1 MVQTVNLIGELLK
14 RARENASIQQKDLA
28 LAAGV
33 PASRLSRI
41 ENGIIEPDREELM
54 SILASIDTAES
65 RNLATDLEFSPRYVD
80 TLHWHELSAPEREA
94 LRHADSALDELISHR
109 TSPEFPKTLLHYSND
124 LEEKIRDGIKY
135 LSLVDHRIAFVGPI
149 GVGKSSAI
157 NSLFALTDTSRKSRD
172 GRIGGKTGL
181 PPGLLPTGS
190 GRVTAFE
197 YRIAYGPQTRILIH
211 PESELVIRRDLRS
224 LCEYW
229 LAEVRERE
237 KPTRPLPEELERV
250 YRNMAGLSESEGQDD
265 PVKSLMT
272 SEIVEVDDLLSV
284 ILQKINLSARKKTEL
299 VFEAD
304 SKRDASSSEAE
315 WIRKHLRQINLGRL
329 SDFSLPKSVTLIL
342 NNQRLKNAGYTL
354 TIIDTRGLDE
364 SVSREDLAEVEND
377 PYTLCVLC
385 SGFKD
390 APTRAILNEIERA
403 KTRRYETLEKKRFAL
418 LILPQGDEAVQLTT
432 NEDDDLIDQE
442 QGYLRRARQVQ
453 KALAGDASN
462 IDVFL
467 FDAMVDSPDDA
478 LIRMWGRIGE
488 IRDVVRQEML
498 AACDSVDVL
507 INQQAKVQ
515 FEECQ
520 RRVREKFEWFIKE
533 FRVLEQP
540 MTPIYIGVL
549 EEVMACHASSIYSAT
564 RYSGEG
570 RTVSF
575 YHIFNM
581 QVRESA
587 NGMAAPAVSGLKTLL
602 REMRDNWDPKRTDTK
617 QSRTYIRDLI
627 MSIDRKLKDFV
638 EHAQSIGDI
647 SFRPFFENDEELW
660 VDCLKQRGQGSGYR
674 DRVAKVIKQW
684 FTDHKEVLKR
694 VDKEIQKAWQE
705 VFMGWV
711 NEVIGES

>member
-1 MVQTVNLIGELLK
+1 MSSTGELLK
-14 RARENASIQQKDLA
+14 RVRENASIQQKDLA
-28 LAAGV
+28 LRAGV

-54 SILASIDTAES
+54 SILAAIDTDES
-65 RNLATDLEFSPRYVD
+65 RSLTADLEFVPKHVA
-80 TLHWHELSAPEREA
+80 TPHWNELSAAEREA
-94 LRHADSALDELISHR
+94 LRDADSALSQLLDHR
-109 TSPEFPKTLLHYSND
+109 ASPEFPKTLLHYSND
-124 LEEKIRDGIKY
+124 LEEKIREGIKY
-135 LSLVDHRIAFVGPI
+135 LSLVDHRAAFLGPI
-149 GVGKSSAI
+149 GVGKSTAI
-157 NSLFALTDTSRKSRD
+157 NSLFGLTGAPRKTKDS
-172 GRIGGKTGL
+172 KTGDRPKL
-181 PPGLLPTGS
+181 PLGLLPTGS

-211 PESELVIRRDLRS
+211 PESEVIIRRDVRS

-229 LAEVRERE
+229 LAEVRGKE

-250 YRNMAGLSESEGQDD
+250 YRNMAGLIETEGDDD
-265 PVKSLMT
+265 PVKKLVT
-272 SEIVEVDDLLSV
+272 PEITEVDDLLSV
-284 ILQKINLSARKKTEL
+284 VLQRMNLSARKKTEL
-299 VFEAD
+299 LFEGDLEREAD
-304 SKRDASSSEAE
+304 LNEVE
-315 WIRKHLRQINLGRL
+315 WIRKRLRQINLGRL
-329 SDFSLPKSVTLIL
+329 PEFSLPKSVTLVL

-354 TIIDTRGLDE
+354 TIMDTRGLDE

-377 PYTLCVLC
+377 PYTLCILC

-390 APTRAILNEIERA
+390 APTRAILNEMERA
-403 KTRRYETLEKKRFAL
+403 KIRRFETLEKKRFAL
-418 LILPQGDEAVQLTT
+418 LILPQGDEATQLTT
-432 NEDDDLIDQE
+432 NEDDDLINE
-442 QGYLRRARQVQ
+442 KEGYLRRTRQVQ

-462 IDVFL
+462 VGIFL
-467 FDAMVDSPDDA
+467 FDAMADDPDDA
-478 LIRMWGRIGE
+478 LSRIWNRIGE
-488 IRDVVRQEML
+488 IRDVIRKEMT

-520 RRVREKFEWFIKE
+520 RRVKEKFEWFIKE
-533 FRVLEQP
+533 HRTLEQS

-581 QVRESA
+581 QIRESA
-587 NGMAAPAVSGLKTLL
+587 NGMAAPAISGLKTLL

-617 QSRTYIRDLI
+617 QSRIYIRDLVT
-627 MSIDRKLKDFV
+627 SIDRKLKDFV
-638 EHAQSIGDI
+638 ERAQAIGDI

-674 DRVAKVIKQW
+674 DRVAQVIKHW
-684 FTDHKEVLKR
+684 FTDHKEILRR
-694 VDKEIQKAWQE
+694 VDREIQKAWDE
-705 VFMGWV
+705 VFIGWV
-711 NEVIGES
+711 REVIGQG